1 MPQAYFFNSLH
12 SAPVG
17 ATVTSESTSAIKVSF
32 PAPAVGSAVQA
43 YQASVKDGLQ
53 KCSTLVNASSLA
65 CSLTEL
71 ESGTLYA
78 ILVTASVESVQSDAS
93 EISGYT
99 LPQGNHVF
107 LIFSYLFKIISNGIN
122 VIQCHP
128 KSRLLTYQ
136 PQL

>member
-17 ATVTSESTSAIKVSF
+17 AIATSESTSAITVSF
-32 PAPAVGSAVQA
+32 PAPNTGSAVQA
-43 YQASVKDGLQ
+43 YQASIKDGLHN
-53 KCSTLVNASSLA
+53 CSVLVNASSLE

-78 ILVTASVESVQSDAS
+78 ILVTASVESVQSVAS

-99 LPQGNHVF
+99 LPQGTPF
-107 LIFSYLFKIISNGIN
+107 L
-122 VIQCHP
+122 
-128 KSRLLTYQ
+128 SRDWNNPYIA
-136 PQL
+136 